1 MKFSELVQNLGA
13 INSKEIREII
23 VRLGIPVSENARTI
37 PEEFVNEIIAEYK
50 EAHAPLLR
58 RSVSSD
64 STVEEV
70 RPTKENLFA
79 LSSTTLTSSKEEED
93 KKKKEEAKKK
103 REAKK
108 KAEEEAIM
116 SLAQK
121 DITKSAEILNLDF
134 SDTDEEEEHKEDDV
148 VLEEGDTLF
157 YEEEKIQK
165 QLEKELRKNVKKT
178 KHGEEEE
185 KKLVHEEEMIEEKVL
200 QSHVPVLKTHVTLPP
215 VISVKEFAEKVGL
228 KTSAVI
234 GELLKNGVIVTIN
247 HKIDFDTA
255 MIVADSFG
263 VSVEKEDTEY
273 STADLLQGNLAKML
287 EGEDVSKLE
296 VRPPIVSI
304 MGHVDHGKTS
314 LLDYIRH
321 SKVTET
327 EAGGITQQIGAYQV
341 DINDK
346 KITFLDTPGHEAF
359 TAMRARGAKAT
370 DIAILVVAADEGVKP
385 QTEEAIN
392 HAREAHIPIIVALN
406 KMDKEGANVERV
418 KASLA
423 EHNLVPE
430 DWGGDT
436 IMVPIS
442 AKTGEGIDTLLEM
455 ILLVSEINPL
465 QANPARAAIGTIIET
480 HLDTSLGPIATVL
493 INTGTLRF
501 MDNFV
506 VGEAYGRVKVMKNPL
521 GKRIKEAFPSAPVQI
536 VGFSELPQVGDI
548 LQVEKTEKLAREKA
562 TEIKNLRMNSPLRGG
577 ITFSDIIAKINHGD
591 MKQLKVVL
599 KADTKGSLE
608 AVRNALLKLNTDE
621 VQVQIIHSGIGNVT
635 DTDVLMASASMALL
649 LGFNIQVPAQV
660 ERTAEKMNITV
671 KNYRVIYHLTDEI
684 KKLLSGMLDPQM
696 KEVSLGDFQVMQIFF
711 SNKKFMIIGGKVQK
725 GKLEKKALIRV
736 VRGDKHIGEGV
747 VDSLQ
752 KGTESVSEIGEGF
765 ECGIKFTGNCIPEPK
780 DIFEVYKIERI
791 ERSL

>member
-1 MKFSELVQNLGA
+1 M
-13 INSKEIREII
+13 
-23 VRLGIPVSENARTI
+23 RLGIPVSETARTI
-37 PEEFVNEIIAEYK
+37 PDEYVNEIIAEYK

-64 STVEEV
+64 SSVEEV

-79 LSSTTLTSSKEEED
+79 LSSTTITSSKEEED
-93 KKKKEEAKKK
+93 AKKKEEAKKK
-103 REAKK
+103 KEAKK
-108 KAEEEAIM
+108 QAELEAIK

-121 DITKSAEILNLDF
+121 DITKSPEILNLDF
-134 SDTDEEEEHKEDDV
+134 SEDEEQEDVEEINI
-148 VLEEGDTLF
+148 EEGDSVF
-157 YEEEKIQK
+157 YEEERIQK
-165 QLEKELRKNVKKT
+165 QLEKELRNNVKKT

-185 KKLVHEEEMIEEKVL
+185 KKFVHEEELIEEKAA
-200 QSHVPVLKTHVTLPP
+200 QSHVPVLKDHVTLPP

-263 VSVEKEDTEY
+263 VKVEKEDTEY

-287 EGEDVSKLE
+287 EGEDITKLE
-296 VRPPIVSI
+296 SRPPIVSI

-314 LLDYIRH
+314 LLDYIRQ
-321 SKVTET
+321 SKITES

-341 DINDK
+341 EINEK

-392 HAREAHIPIIVALN
+392 HAREAQIPIIVALN
-406 KMDKEGANVERV
+406 KMDKEGANIERV
-418 KASLA
+418 KAALA

-442 AKTGEGIDTLLEM
+442 AKTGDGIDTLLEM

-465 QANPARAAIGTIIET
+465 KANPARNAIGTIIET

-493 INTGTLRF
+493 VNTGTLQF

-521 GKRIKEAFPSAPVQI
+521 GKRIKEALPSAPVQI
-536 VGFSELPQVGDI
+536 VGFSESPQVGDI
-548 LQVEKTEKLAREKA
+548 LQVEKSEKLAREKA

-608 AVRNALLKLNTDE
+608 AVRNSLLNLNTDE
-621 VQVQIIHSGIGNVT
+621 VQVQIIHSGIGNIT
-635 DTDVLMASASMALL
+635 DTDILMASASMALI
-649 LGFNIQVPAQV
+649 LGFNVQVPAQV
-660 ERTAEKMNITV
+660 ERTAEKMNITI
-671 KNYRVIYHLTDEI
+671 KSYRVIYHLTDEI

-696 KEVSLGDFQVMQIFF
+696 KEISLGDFQVMQIFF
-711 SNKKFMIIGGKVQK
+711 ANKKFMIIGGKVQR
-725 GKLEKKALIRV
+725 GKLEKKAQIRV
-736 VRGDKHIGEGV
+736 VRGDKLIGEGFIE
-747 VDSLQ
+747 SLQ
-752 KGTESVSEIGEGF
+752 KGLETVSEIGEGF
-765 ECGIKFTGNCIPEPK
+765 ECGIKFVGNCIPEPK